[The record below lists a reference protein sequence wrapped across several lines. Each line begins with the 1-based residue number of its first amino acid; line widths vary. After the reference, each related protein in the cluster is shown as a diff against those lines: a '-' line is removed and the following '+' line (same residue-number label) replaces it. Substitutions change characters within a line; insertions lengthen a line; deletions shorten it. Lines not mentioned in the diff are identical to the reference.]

1 MALPSL
7 LDEIDRL
14 FDELVSRPW
23 GKPRQLVPARF
34 RAVEDG
40 WIVELPAEG
49 LRAKDL
55 AVSVHGR
62 QVTISGQ
69 QHREHERRIGSG
81 GWRRSEQDIAWHRS
95 VTLPPEADPDKI
107 EARIEDS
114 TLILHIRRR
123 QP

>member
-1 MALPSL
+1 MALPTI

-23 GKPRQLVPARF
+23 GKPRLLEPARF

-40 WIVELPAEG
+40 WIIELPAEG
-49 LRAKDL
+49 LHAKDL
-55 AVSVHGR
+55 GVSVRGR
-62 QVTISGQ
+62 QLTVSGQ
-69 QHREHERRIGSG
+69 RHREQERRVGTT
-81 GWRRSEQDIAWHRS
+81 GWRRSEHDIAWHRS
-95 VTLPPEADPDKI
+95 VMLPPDADPDSI